1 MKVRV
6 LSNLIWIKLVVIF
19 TLATFV
25 VAMLVP
31 MAWAEN
37 EIIKVK
43 YREFNEIKIE
53 EHPSNFNEYAWKLG
67 AFLGER
73 YPAWE
78 VIEIDGVPWQDSPY
92 AQIIK
97 ENLTYYG
104 ENGSYF
110 ARHPE
115 LVEIALDK
123 RFNGKGAEVWKL
135 YSQGKTVDEIKQ
147 ALLSN
152 SENQQ
157 DDITPEDNI
166 AWEELTPVKPGVITV
181 VVFLNQKNYSVSL
194 DGTWQEGQL
203 DTAPTINNQRTLIP
217 LRGVMEHFGAKVEW
231 IPERKQIILQHENKE
246 VVLTPGSTEALI
258 DGQAVKLDVPAKV
271 VNGRILIPLRFV
283 SEQIGMDVKWDGKTQ
298 NITIGSREAL
308 TDGN

>member
-1 MKVRV
+1 
-6 LSNLIWIKLVVIF
+6 
-19 TLATFV
+19 
-25 VAMLVP
+25 

-37 EIIKVK
+37 GIIKVK

-92 AQIIK
+92 AEVIK

-104 ENGSYF
+104 ETGSYF

-123 RFNGKGAEVWKL
+123 RFNGKGAEVWEL
-135 YSQGKTVDEIKQ
+135 YSQGKSVDEIKQ
-147 ALLSN
+147 ILLGD

-157 DDITPEDNI
+157 NDTIPEDNI
-166 AWEELTPVKPGVITV
+166 ASKELPPAKPGEITV
-181 VVFLNQKNYSVSL
+181 VVYLNQKNYSVFCPRHGRNYS
-194 DGTWQEGQL
+194 DRERDQG
-203 DTAPTINNQRTLIP
+203 
-217 LRGVMEHFGAKVEW
+217 EHSEEF
-231 IPERKQIILQHENKE
+231 I
-246 VVLTPGSTEALI
+246 PGSIRYPTNYHF
-258 DGQAVKLDVPAKV
+258 KY
-271 VNGRILIPLRFV
+271 
-283 SEQIGMDVKWDGKTQ
+283 
-298 NITIGSREAL
+298 
-308 TDGN
+308 